1 MRAAPFDEYTGLP
14 EGFLDISPEQ
24 LHRCLPRPSVIR
36 LEGRRQ
42 PALAVVLMLHGNEPV
57 GLQAVQRLL
66 RRYTQRPLPR
76 ALTLVIGNVHAAA
89 VSQRHLDD
97 QPDFNRVWPG
107 TEQAGS
113 PEAVMFGQIVDTL
126 RAEGLFAAI
135 DLHNNTGRNPHY
147 ACVNVLDDTFLHLAA
162 LFGRTVVYFTRPRGV
177 ASMALA
183 ALAPS
188 VTVECGH
195 PGDEAGIRHA
205 EEFIDSVLHLS
216 QFPTRAPDPRSIE
229 IFHTVAQIRVRPG
242 LRVAV
247 EEPADVLLD
256 PNLDYLNFQI
266 LPAGTRLVRQA
277 QPGLQALTAVSSEGT
292 DVTGDYLEES
302 GRDLRL
308 LRPMMPSMLT
318 LDTRVIAQDCLGY
331 LMEPLDLGRDSA
343 RVAQPAAT

>member
-1 MRAAPFDEYTGLP
+1 MQAAPFDEYFGVP
-14 EGFLDISPEQ
+14 EGFLDVPPDQ
-24 LHRCLPRPSVIR
+24 LSRCLPRPSVIR
-36 LEGRRQ
+36 LDGRRR

-66 RRYTQRPLPR
+66 RRYGDRPLPR
-76 ALTLVIGNVHAAA
+76 ALTLVIGNVRAAA
-89 VSQRHLDD
+89 LSQRHLDD

-113 PEAVMFGQIVDTL
+113 PEALMFARIIDTL
-126 RAEGLFAAI
+126 RADGLFAAI

-147 ACVNVLDDTFLHLAA
+147 ACVNVLDDAFLHLAA

-195 PGDEAGIRHA
+195 PGEEAGIRHA
-205 EEFIDSVLHLS
+205 EEFIDGVLHLS
-216 QFPTRAPDPRSIE
+216 AFPTRTPDPRSIE
-229 IFHTVAQIRVRPG
+229 IFHTVAQVRVRPG
-242 LRVAV
+242 LRAGVD
-247 EEPADVLLD
+247 EPADVLLD

-277 QPGLQALTAVSSEGT
+277 HPGLQALTATSSEGR
-292 DVTGDYLEES
+292 DVTGDYLEEF

-308 LRPMMPSMLT
+308 RRPMMPSMLT

-331 LMEPLDLGRDSA
+331 LMEPLDLTRGLAHPMRRA
-343 RVAQPAAT
+343 GA